1 MLQYIVSGNNAQE
14 IISTATNALNNGC
27 QWIRLDLKGIDS
39 AEIESTVKTLQ
50 EKCND
55 LEAFLS
61 LENDVENATTMK
73 VGGVHLGNDSKI
85 TAVDARK
92 RLGEETIIGITVAEA
107 ADVPSIPRTAID
119 YIAVTNDD
127 LDNCRKVVEQMKA
140 TGLEEPVVA
149 PYSHSTPLKTLMST
163 GINGIAVNQS
173 NTPVTMLPQLLKEL
187 NALFEQRL
195 NDL

>member
-14 IISTATNALNNGC
+14 IISTATSALNNGC
-27 QWIRLDLKGIDS
+27 RWIRLDLRGIDS
-39 AEIESTVKTLQ
+39 AEIEATVKTLQ
-50 EKCND
+50 EKCNY

-61 LENDVENATTMK
+61 LENDVENVATMK
-73 VGGVHLGNDSKI
+73 VAGVHLGIDSKI
-85 TAVDARK
+85 SAVDARK

-107 ADVPSIPRTAID
+107 AEAPFIPRTAID
-119 YIAVTNDD
+119 YIAVTSDD

-149 PYSHSTPLKTLMST
+149 PYSHTTPLSHLLAT
-163 GINGIAVNQS
+163 GINGIAVHHSTTNA
-173 NTPVTMLPQLLKEL
+173 TMLPQLLKEL
-187 NALFEQRL
+187 NALVEQRL